1 MKKKLALI
9 LCAALMLQPAAC
21 FAESTT
27 VSTEEAV
34 ADEENAVEAP
44 ALPGQLTI
52 EEIDRIN
59 GGKEQK
65 VQTEGR
71 YG

>member
-27 VSTEEAV
+27 VLTEEAV
-34 ADEENAVEAP
+34 AEEEAV
-44 ALPGQLTI
+44 QL
-52 EEIDRIN
+52 
-59 GGKEQK
+59 EQI
-65 VQTEGR
+65 
-71 YG
+71 YPFS